1 MAVRRTDRLLTG
13 ACAVW
18 LVLGSS
24 PAPLGA
30 EGDAAGVSIERN
42 ERFGTLLELA
52 NAQRAKAGLQPLRAN
67 ARLMQAAQTQA
78 EQTASARR
86 LQHVLPDARYP
97 RPEDRLGASGY
108 SWRAWA
114 ENIAF
119 GQKTPSDAVEAW
131 MRSPGHRR
139 NLLDPRYTELG
150 SGVAL
155 DATGRPYYVQVFGR
169 PL

>member
-1 MAVRRTDRLLTG
+1 MVVRQSARLLAGTL
-13 ACAVW
+13 A
-18 LVLGSS
+18 LLLGV
-24 PAPLGA
+24 AGVTVPLHA
-30 EGDAAGVSIERN
+30 EGEAGASLERTERVS
-42 ERFGTLLELA
+42 TLLELA

-67 ARLMQAAQTQA
+67 TQLMQAAQTQA
-78 EQTASARR
+78 EQTASARQ
-86 LQHVLPDARYP
+86 LQHVLPDAKYP

-108 SWRAWA
+108 PWRAWA

-131 MRSPGHRR
+131 MQSEGHRK
-139 NLLDPRYTELG
+139 NLLNPRYTELG
-150 SGVAL
+150 TGVAI

>member
-13 ACAVW
+13 ACAVL
-18 LVLGSS
+18 LVLAG
-24 PAPLGA
+24 PAVPLGA
-30 EGDAAGVSIERN
+30 EGKAGAGIELT
-42 ERFGTLLELA
+42 ERVGTLLQLA

-67 ARLMQAAQTQA
+67 VRLMQAAQTQA

-86 LQHVLPDARYP
+86 LQHVLPGARYP
-97 RPEDRLGASGY
+97 RPEDRLDASGY
-108 SWRAWA
+108 PWRAWA

-131 MRSPGHRR
+131 MQSPGHRR
-139 NLLDPRYTELG
+139 NLLDPRFTELG